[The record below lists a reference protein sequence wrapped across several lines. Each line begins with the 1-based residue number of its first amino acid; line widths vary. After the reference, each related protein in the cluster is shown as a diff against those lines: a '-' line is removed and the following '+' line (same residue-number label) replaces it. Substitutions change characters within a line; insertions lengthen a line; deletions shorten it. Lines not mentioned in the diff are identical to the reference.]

1 MSSVAPKI
9 LQALVAVQIVACSTM
24 VAAERQTIQ
33 VEDQSATGSP
43 LAISGTVSFSET
55 VNRDRPAWATARE
68 DTLTY
73 AYGEDIT
80 ATNISSQPIVAEVI
94 SIKFSLPHGEMWT
107 HSVQSDYFFKADLL
121 APGETLS
128 IVEPLG
134 DDRTVIPLRSH
145 ETMDPHVEARVLYA
159 QLADGS
165 GFGDEE
171 YGKKIVSLRERA
183 WEMLRR
189 LDQIYRTQG
198 PEQLMEALKQPL
210 ERHDAVHL
218 IPEGL
223 LSVAN
228 QSGSAGPEEMIQR
241 KLTAATSHQKEM
253 IKTR

>member
-1 MSSVAPKI
+1 MPSVTPKI

-24 VAAERQTIQ
+24 VAAERQTIA
-33 VEDQSATGSP
+33 VEDQSAAGVP
-43 LAISGTVSFSET
+43 LAISGTVSFLET
-55 VNRDRPAWATARE
+55 LNRDRPAWATAQE

-73 AYGEDIT
+73 SYGENIT
-80 ATNISSQPIVAEVI
+80 AKNISSQPIMAVVL
-94 SIKFSLPHGEMWT
+94 SIKFSLPHGEMSR
-107 HSVQSDYFFKADLL
+107 HSVQSDYFFKPGLL

-134 DDRTVIPLRSH
+134 DGRTVIPLRSH
-145 ETMDPHVEARVLYA
+145 ETIEPHVEARVLYA

-171 YGKKIVSLRERA
+171 YGKKIVSLRERM

-189 LDQIYRTQG
+189 FDQIYRTRG

-210 ERHDAVHL
+210 ERSDAVHL
-218 IPEGL
+218 IPEAL
-223 LSVAN
+223 LAVAN
-228 QSGSAGPEEMIQR
+228 QSGSAGAEETIQR
-241 KLTAATSHQKEM
+241 KLTAATSHQEM

>member
-1 MSSVAPKI
+1 MPSATPKI
-9 LQALVAVQIVACSTM
+9 LLTLVAVQIVACSTM
-24 VAAERQTIQ
+24 VAAERQTIA

-43 LAISGTVSFSET
+43 LAISGTVSSSET
-55 VNRDRPAWATARE
+55 VNRDRPAWATDRE
-68 DTLTY
+68 DTLTF

-80 ATNISSQPIVAEVI
+80 ATNISSQPIVAVVL
-94 SIKFSLPHGEMWT
+94 SIKYSLPHGERWT
-107 HSVQSDYFFKADLL
+107 RSVQSDYFFKPDML
-121 APGETLS
+121 APRDTLS

-134 DDRTVIPLRSH
+134 DDRTVISPRSP
-145 ETMDPHVEARVLYA
+145 ETIEPHVEARVLYA

-198 PEQLMEALKQPL
+198 PEQLMEALRQPL
-210 ERHDAVHL
+210 ERYDTVHL
-218 IPEGL
+218 VPEGL

-228 QSGSAGPEEMIQR
+228 QSGSAGAEEMIQR